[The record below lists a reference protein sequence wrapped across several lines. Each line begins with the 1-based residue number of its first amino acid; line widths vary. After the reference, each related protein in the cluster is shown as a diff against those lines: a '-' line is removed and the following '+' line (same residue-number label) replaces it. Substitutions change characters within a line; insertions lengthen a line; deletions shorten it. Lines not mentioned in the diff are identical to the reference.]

1 MGFVIPGGAQGAQHS
16 GGAAMAVLISTM
28 LAGRVETLH
37 TLHMY
42 TCRTRVSQPCLRT
55 APAPCMQIS
64 HSAKC
69 SQSKARHLPS
79 IAPVVQCWR
88 QEQGARLCWEDQE
101 QRAPVCVVLEGWL
114 NSLASTHHCSFTAL
128 CHRKTQ
134 DGNYSETSQK
144 PHWQKP
150 WISQSWGR
158 AQWHSSVR
166 GFEEK

>member
-28 LAGRVETLH
+28 LGRESGNPPHPAHGYLQDKGFPALSQNCTCPVHADQSFSKMQSEQSSSPSQYCSCCAVLVAGTRGQAVLGGPRAET
-37 TLHMY
+37 
-42 TCRTRVSQPCLRT
+42 
-55 APAPCMQIS
+55 
-64 HSAKC
+64 
-69 SQSKARHLPS
+69 
-79 IAPVVQCWR
+79 
-88 QEQGARLCWEDQE
+88 
-101 QRAPVCVVLEGWL
+101 PVCVVLEGWL

-134 DGNYSETSQK
+134 DGNYSETSQR